1 MKPISKAQH
10 SLPSTGAVPSRAPS
24 RLRFWPLLAA
34 LALPLGCQKDEP
46 PPPLPAPPAASATTD
61 TAPIELLPEA
71 PPPEPTASATA
82 TPTKT
87 GGSSGSSIKKCCA
100 ALRQNAESAPE
111 PNKTYMLQ
119 AAAVCDAGAQ
129 MPAITSMLKGAGLPT
144 ACK

>member
-1 MKPISKAQH
+1 MKPTSKVPH
-10 SLPSTGAVPSRAPS
+10 SQPSTGADPIRA
-24 RLRFWPLLAA
+24 RFLTRFSLLAV

-46 PPPLPAPPAASATTD
+46 PPPLPAPPPTASAPTE

-71 PPPEPTASATA
+71 PPPEPTAST

-87 GGSSGSSIKKCCA
+87 GGSGGSSLKKCCS
-100 ALRQNAESAPE
+100 ALRQNAEHAPE

-119 AAAVCDAGAQ
+119 AAALCDAGAQ
-129 MPAITSMLKGAGLPT
+129 MPAITSMLKGAGLPA